1 MGGSCEN
8 FSHVGFSDWN
18 SDDKK
23 AVFHRCICFVL
34 FGGSAKNIPLYLAS
48 RPFVMREA
56 LGRLAGAT
64 GGAIQIGR
72 SDAMQKTFDK
82 LIFLSLDPCQSNWVV
97 KSFAIHHIS
106 NQKGELMEK
115 IKHDNELFTYRAVE
129 ASALVDARLVR
140 L

>member
-1 MGGSCEN
+1 MLP
-8 FSHVGFSDWN
+8 VM
-18 SDDKK
+18 
-23 AVFHRCICFVL
+23 ATMLI
-34 FGGSAKNIPLYLAS
+34 GSAYGAIDGLFVSNMVGKTALAS
-48 RPFVMREA
+48 IAIVAPFVMILST
-56 LGRLAGAT
+56 LGVMMGVG

-72 SDAMQKTFDK
+72 SDGMQKTFDK